1 VSNEALCILTGLTP
15 DLKIGKAFLFYHLTK
30 GSTKEEVL
38 VDRDTEVK
46 YWHHPAETINSLTEN
61 DEETSTIQILTDGSK
76 SEQWVG
82 AGVAIFKSGTHIKSL
97 NSIETKDA
105 PTIKLSN

>member
-1 VSNEALCILTGLTP
+1 M
-15 DLKIGKAFLFYHLTK
+15 
-30 GSTKEEVL
+30 
-38 VDRDTEVK
+38 
-46 YWHHPAETINSLTEN
+46 INFLTEN
-61 DEETSTIQILTDGSK
+61 NEETSTIQILTDGSK